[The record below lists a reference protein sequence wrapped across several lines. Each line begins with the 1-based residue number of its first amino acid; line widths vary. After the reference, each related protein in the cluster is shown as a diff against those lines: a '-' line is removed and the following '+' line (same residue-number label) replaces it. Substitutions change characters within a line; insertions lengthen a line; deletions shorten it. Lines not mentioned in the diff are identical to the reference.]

1 MKPIAADW
9 NKTSSTLAPT
19 VCIVLALVVVLLL
32 GGWGVYQDG
41 ERHSLAVLQSA
52 VMNARSGA
60 ERTAGRVEQELLD
73 LGADGTLSEAS
84 NWLREHWKRVAPR
97 PDRLY
102 GAVVDTDGKVVAH
115 SNASLVGGMLC
126 PAAQFEPV
134 QGIGPDVFR
143 TSCSTLSDQ
152 KSIEVVV
159 PIDLGGL
166 ERGTYHSGISW
177 DLLQER
183 IRSSRWRSLKAWG
196 IIIGCILLVV
206 LFSSISLYRIT
217 HRAVALE
224 HALAMAH
231 ARRIGEMSQLI
242 VGLAHEI
249 RNPLNAVRL
258 NLFTAERVFRREA
271 VLSDDETTAMLGES
285 VREIVRI
292 DELITLLLGYARPEQ
307 SKPQRVNVGN
317 EIEAVLQFLR
327 PGLQAAEIDF
337 IFNPPPEPV
346 FVEAGRGHVRQ
357 ILLNLL
363 SNARDAVSQHSGRI
377 ELDMTEQDGI
387 VTLRIS
393 DNGRGIPPLALPRIF
408 EPFFTTKEDGVGLG
422 LAIVRSLVELGGG
435 TIEFVPVA
443 AGGSSFRIQWP
454 VAPQRLNVE

>member
-9 NKTSSTLAPT
+9 NKASSTLAPT

-73 LGADGTLSEAS
+73 LGTDGTLSEAS

-102 GAVVDTDGKVVAH
+102 GVVVDTDGKIIAH
-115 SNASLVGGMLC
+115 SNASLVGEMLC
-126 PAAQFEPV
+126 PASQFEPI
-134 QGIGPDVFR
+134 QGVGPNVFR
-143 TSCSTLSDQ
+143 TSCPTLSDQ
-152 KSIEVVV
+152 QSIEVVV
-159 PIDLGGL
+159 PIDPGGL

-177 DLLQER
+177 NLLQEQ
-183 IRSSRWRSLKAWG
+183 IRSSRGRSLMAWG

-224 HALAMAH
+224 HALAMSN

-242 VGLAHEI
+242 IGLAHEI

-271 VLSDDETTAMLGES
+271 ELSAEETTAMLSES
-285 VREIVRI
+285 VREVVRI

-317 EIEAVLQFLR
+317 EIDAVLQFLR
-327 PGLQAAEIDF
+327 PGLQVAEICVN
-337 IFNPPPEPV
+337 FNAPAEPV
-346 FVEAGRGHVRQ
+346 FIEAGRGHLRQ

-363 SNARDAVSQHSGRI
+363 TNARDAVSQHSGRI
-377 ELDMTEQDGI
+377 DLGLTEQDGVI
-387 VTLRIS
+387 TLKIS
-393 DNGRGIPPLALPRIF
+393 DNGSGIPPQALPRIF

-435 TIEFVPVA
+435 TIEYLPGA
-443 AGGSSFRIQWP
+443 SGSSFKIQWP
-454 VAPQRLNVE
+454 VAPHRNNVE